1 MRDSTTIRVTPR
13 TRDQLK
19 DMAARE
25 RLTIDQMLAKLLRA
39 ERQRRLG
46 EALRAEPSSED
57 LTWMQMAGAVVI
69 DDAGR

>member
-1 MRDSTTIRVTPR
+1 
-13 TRDQLK
+13 
-19 DMAARE
+19 MAARE